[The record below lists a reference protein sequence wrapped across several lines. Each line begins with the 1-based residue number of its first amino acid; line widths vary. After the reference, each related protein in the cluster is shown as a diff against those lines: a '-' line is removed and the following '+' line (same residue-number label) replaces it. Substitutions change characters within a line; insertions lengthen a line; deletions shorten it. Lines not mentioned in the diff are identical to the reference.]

1 MEEGGGGDEFMA
13 IKPWLGAIVA
23 PTSPPAAIN
32 SAPDA
37 DLSLEW
43 VHGYRCFDARNNVRK
58 LANVRQRC

>member
-1 MEEGGGGDEFMA
+1 MA